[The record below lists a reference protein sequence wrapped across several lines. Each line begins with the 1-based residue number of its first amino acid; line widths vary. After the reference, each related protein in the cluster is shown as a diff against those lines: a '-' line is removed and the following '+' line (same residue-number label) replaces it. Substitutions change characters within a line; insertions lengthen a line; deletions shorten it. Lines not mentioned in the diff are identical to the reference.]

1 VSVLRSST
9 ALAANRCT
17 PYRIARSP
25 NPAAAGSPVW
35 TFNGDLERPTFE
47 PSLLCDQHDPAHRC
61 HLFLRQGRIE
71 YLSDCHH
78 ALAGQTVECPEWNDD
93 LW

>member
-1 VSVLRSST
+1 
-9 ALAANRCT
+9 
-17 PYRIARSP
+17 
-25 NPAAAGSPVW
+25 VW